1 MIMKMRNNLS
11 GFSGHLSIRGGFAA
25 CNWRP
30 LKEPGNFFRRID
42 EEAGTVF
49 F

>member
-1 MIMKMRNNLS
+1 MIMKMRNNPPL
-11 GFSGHLSIRGGFAA
+11 GMALRPAN
-25 CNWRP
+25 CELRP
-30 LKEPGNFFRRID
+30 LDESGNFFRRID

>member
-1 MIMKMRNNLS
+1 MIMKKSNDLCGLQFAN
-11 GFSGHLSIRGGFAA
+11 GGL
-25 CNWRP
+25 RP
-30 LKEPGNFFRRID
+30 LKAPGNFFRRID

>member
-1 MIMKMRNNLS
+1 MIMKQSNDLCGLRSANCGL
-11 GFSGHLSIRGGFAA
+11 
-25 CNWRP
+25 RP

>member
-1 MIMKMRNNLS
+1 MIMKQSNDLCGLQSANCGLRL
-11 GFSGHLSIRGGFAA
+11 
-25 CNWRP
+25 
-30 LKEPGNFFRRID
+30 LKEPGDFFWRID

>member
-1 MIMKMRNNLS
+1 MIMKQSNDLC
-11 GFSGHLSIRGGFAA
+11 GL
-25 CNWRP
+25 RP